1 MYLLMI
7 RQNIA
12 IPILQAPD
20 INTARM
26 RITSSFVILTFPKRE
41 PILMGKMITGILLT
55 ITREIWK
62 AEREWL
68 RVRV

>member
-26 RITSSFVILTFPKRE
+26 RITLSFVILIFPKKGQ
-41 PILMGKMITGILLT
+41 ILMGKMITGLL
-55 ITREIWK
+55 
-62 AEREWL
+62 
-68 RVRV
+68 

>member
-7 RQNIA
+7 RQNIV

-26 RITSSFVILTFPKRE
+26 QITLSFVILIFPKKGQ
-41 PILMGKMITGILLT
+41 ILMGKMITGLL
-55 ITREIWK
+55 
-62 AEREWL
+62 
-68 RVRV
+68 